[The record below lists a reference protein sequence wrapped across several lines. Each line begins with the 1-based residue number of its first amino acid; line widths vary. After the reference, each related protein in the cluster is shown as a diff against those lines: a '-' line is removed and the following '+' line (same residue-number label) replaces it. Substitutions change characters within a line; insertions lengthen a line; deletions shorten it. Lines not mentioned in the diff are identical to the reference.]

1 MLTDMTTPEAIKH
14 LEEFVLPSY
23 CISAECCRTRA
34 EKHEHVGEQQHAVTE
49 LARRERHLKAAD
61 ALRVIL
67 RAVKG
72 KPKSGA
78 TPESEQAIRIAK
90 LFNRKLS
97 TGWSAS
103 EIRTFKSL
111 GEIASADLDLLEAYY
126 AAQRTIGDE
135 GVHRRDLCT
144 FLNNFR
150 GELDRA
156 TEWRS
161 KAGKKPGRSGS
172 STADPEGWTEWL
184 KVRDL
189 PYSPYRV
196 AMEFMKGEFERRNK

>member
-1 MLTDMTTPEAIKH
+1 MNPETIPT
-14 LEEFVLPSY
+14 LER
-23 CISAECCRTRA
+23 CGQWHAKSAEACRTRA
-34 EKHEHVGEQQHAVTE
+34 AQHEHMNEPAEALRLTKRQAG
-49 LARRERHLKAAD
+49 HLTYADAITD
-61 ALRVIL
+61 ALRSL
-67 RAVKG
+67 KKQA

-78 TPESEQAIRIAK
+78 TPDSEQAIRIAK

-111 GEIASADLDLLEAYY
+111 GEIASVDLDLLEAYY
-126 AAQRTIGDE
+126 AAQRAIGDE